1 MPCLRVLEIVALFR
15 KFYARPSMTC
25 STDALSCWMNQYQ
38 AQCGRAARTAPGRL
52 VAV

>member
-25 STDALSCWMNQYQ
+25 STD
-38 AQCGRAARTAPGRL
+38 GRAGWTTVFSVAGRL
-52 VAV
+52 ERPLVVWWR